1 MSAQLRSKTISAVKY
16 LGIGTALSKVFSLVT
31 TIMLA
36 RILSPQEY
44 GTMAIAVVVIGF
56 IGFFNEVGIG
66 SAIVQKQEPAQE
78 ELNGCFAIALLIS
91 SLLFTAM
98 IALSEHI
105 AAFFGAPQLAPMMP
119 IMASVFILGAF
130 STVPLAMLRKEMEF
144 KAISAVMML
153 SVIVQ
158 SLLCLFLAMAGYGVW
173 SLAWGFVA
181 SSLVQ
186 SLGAFF
192 LSPWRP
198 KGRYG
203 IREATDLVKYG
214 LHVTYSRIF
223 WYLYSNV
230 DKVVIGRFLGER
242 SLGIYDMAFGLATL
256 PSGQITSLVT
266 NISSPVFA
274 KLQDDLKKMAT
285 TMLGLTRSVAY
296 LTYPALIGMLVCSR
310 ELVAVFLGEKWMDML
325 VPFSALCLMGLFK
338 SVDPLLSQ
346 LLIGTGHAKKLSA
359 YTALCGIVMSLA
371 ITAGALLDGLLG
383 VSIAWAVVYPLL
395 SAKLTHDACRITGI
409 RMRDY
414 YKNLMPVLMG
424 ATAMG
429 LLVALVRE
437 ALIDHVASIAL
448 MLSIEVL
455 TGILGYA
462 CWIIFLDR
470 RGLNEIL
477 ETLRDA
483 GIPVERLNRWLLAR
497 KPT

>member
-1 MSAQLRSKTISAVKY
+1 MSAQLRSKTISAVKH
-16 LGIGTALSKVFSLVT
+16 LGIGTALAKVFSLAT
-31 TIMLA
+31 TIFLA

-44 GTMAIAVVVIGF
+44 GTMAIAVVVIGL

-66 SAIVQKQEPAQE
+66 SAIVQKPKPEQD

-91 SLLFTAM
+91 SLLFSVM
-98 IALSEHI
+98 VVLSNPIAG
-105 AAFFGAPQLAPMMP
+105 FFGAPQLAPMMP
-119 IMASVFILGAF
+119 LMASVFILGAF

-144 KAISAVMML
+144 KAISGVLVL
-153 SVIVQ
+153 SVLVQ
-158 SLLCLFLAMAGYGVW
+158 SLLCLSLAIAGYGVW

-186 SLGAFF
+186 SLGAFI

-203 IREATDLVKYG
+203 IRKATGLVRYG

-230 DKVVIGRFLGER
+230 DKVVIGRILGER

-256 PSGQITSLVT
+256 PSSQITSLVT
-266 NISSPVFA
+266 NISSPLFA
-274 KLQDDLKKMAT
+274 KLQDDMTKMAA

-346 LLIGTGHAKKLSA
+346 LLIGTGHAKKLSV
-359 YTALCGIVMSLA
+359 YTAMCGIVMSLA
-371 ITAGALLDGLLG
+371 ITTGALLNGLLG
-383 VSIAWAVVYPLL
+383 VSIVWAAVYPVL
-395 SAKLTHDACRITGI
+395 SAKLIHDACRITGI
-409 RMRDY
+409 KMRDY
-414 YKNLMPVLMG
+414 YRNLLPVLMG
-424 ATAMG
+424 AAAMG
-429 LLVALVRE
+429 LLVTLVRE
-437 ALIDHVASIAL
+437 AIIDHVRSLGL
-448 MLSIEVL
+448 MLFIEVAS
-455 TGILGYA
+455 GVIAYA

-470 RGLNEIL
+470 RGLNEIR
-477 ETLRDA
+477 ETLCDA
-483 GIPVERLNRWLLAR
+483 GIPVERLNRWPFAR